1 MALSAGDITG
11 SEIMAVLKNFLLLY
25 NKFPLKVF
33 VIHWIPDY
41 IFLKNR
47 NQMCY

>member
-11 SEIMAVLKNFLLLY
+11 SEIMAVLKNSLLLY

-33 VIHWIPDY
+33 VIHWIPAY